1 MQLNSVGSA
10 SADATTGELASLGKN
25 PKIASAEADST
36 EQILWFGRLVSPK
49 GERMRI
55 QFCGADRTVTGSSH
69 LLEING
75 LRLFL
80 DMGLYQGSRDLA
92 QQLNER
98 LPADVRNADAILLTH
113 GHLDHCGKLP
123 VAFRA
128 GFKGPIYC
136 TPATAEVA
144 RVVLNDS
151 ATIQL
156 ENIGYLNQRARAP
169 GEQAIKPLYTPQDI
183 PAVLALMR
191 QVAYAKKID
200 LGKGVGF
207 TFFDAGHILGSAYVL
222 LEWSESGRNRSLL
235 FTGDI
240 GRYDTPILRDPQ
252 TPPGA
257 VDYLITESTYGNS
270 LHAPMEQVGP
280 QFLDAVKWCIAH
292 KSRLILPSFA
302 VGRTQTVLWYMQRFI
317 QAKQIPEI
325 PIYIDSPMGA
335 AVTQIHSKFREN
347 YDDATLAAIGKEDLF
362 AASKVTLAISSDDS
376 KKINSQTGACVIIA
390 SSPTCEFGRVLH
402 HLVNSVEKPND
413 MVVFCG
419 YIPPETLGRKLQE
432 GAKRVRILDRWY
444 DVRCQVRTIHGLSA
458 HADAEELLRFLKPTL
473 VERTSSWVV
482 HGEVDQGEG
491 FARRLLTAGIGSVA
505 IPAMETSVIDDRV
518 APGAERSTAA
528 RSEVGE

>member
-1 MQLNSVGSA
+1 
-10 SADATTGELASLGKN
+10 
-25 PKIASAEADST
+25 
-36 EQILWFGRLVSPK
+36 
-49 GERMRI
+49 MRI

-80 DMGLYQGSRDLA
+80 DMGLYQGSRELA
-92 QQLNER
+92 QQLNEH
-98 LPADVRNADAILLTH
+98 LPADVKTADAILLTH

-123 VAFRA
+123 VAFKA

-156 ENIGYLNQRARAP
+156 ENISYLNQRSRAP
-169 GEQAIKPLYTPQDI
+169 GEESIKPLYTPQDI
-183 PAVLALMR
+183 PAVLALLK
-191 QVAYAKKID
+191 QVGYGKKTD
-200 LGKGVGF
+200 LGKGVAF
-207 TFFDAGHILGSAYVL
+207 TFYDAGHILGSAYVV
-222 LEWSESGRNRSLL
+222 LEWAENGRNKSLL
-235 FTGDI
+235 FTGDV

-252 TPPGA
+252 APPGPA
-257 VDYLITESTYGNS
+257 DYVITESTYGNAR
-270 LHAPMEQVGP
+270 HAPMDQVGP

-302 VGRTQTVLWYMQRFI
+302 VGRTQTVLWYMQQFI
-317 QAKQIPEI
+317 QQKQIPQI
-325 PIYIDSPMGA
+325 PIFIDSPMGA
-335 AVTQIHSKFREN
+335 AVTQLTTKFRDS

-376 KKINSQTGACVIIA
+376 KKINSQQGACVVIA

-402 HLVNSVEKPND
+402 HLAHSVENVND

-444 DVRCQVRTIHGLSA
+444 DVKCQVRTIHGLSA
-458 HADAEELLRFLKPTL
+458 HADADELLRFLKPTL
-473 VERTSSWVV
+473 VEKTSAWVV
-482 HGEVDQGEG
+482 HGEVDQAEG
-491 FARRLLTAGIGSVA
+491 FARRILAGGIGRAA
-505 IPAMETSVIDDRV
+505 IPAMETSVIDDRL
-518 APGAERSTAA
+518 APGEAKSTSAK
-528 RSEVGE
+528 SEVGE